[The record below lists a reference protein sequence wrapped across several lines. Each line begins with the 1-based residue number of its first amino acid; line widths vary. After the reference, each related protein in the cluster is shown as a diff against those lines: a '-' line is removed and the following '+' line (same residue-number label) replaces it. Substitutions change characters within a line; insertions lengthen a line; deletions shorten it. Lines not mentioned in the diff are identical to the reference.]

1 MDAHPLQVDKLSF
14 HYGSVKAL
22 DNVSFDIPAAGFVG
36 LLGPNGAGKTTI
48 FGLLTRLMSPQ
59 SGEIR
64 YSAHLLDQEPARALQ
79 SLGVVFQQTSLDLDL
94 SVAQNLHYH
103 AALQGMSRKR
113 ARIRI
118 QQELGRFDMQNRVDD
133 KVRSLNQGH
142 RRRVEIARA
151 LLHKPQI
158 LLLDEATAGLDFET
172 RQMINQHIR
181 QLCDDDGVSVLWATH
196 LIEDIRTSDQLI
208 LLNQGKVIAQGN
220 CEQLLRENHVT
231 DLRQLMQKQFRAVA

>member
-1 MDAHPLQVDKLSF
+1 MNACPLQVDKLSF
-14 HYGSVKAL
+14 HYGDIKAL
-22 DNVSFDIPAAGFVG
+22 DSVSFQVPAAGFVG

-64 YSAHLLDQEPARALQ
+64 YSTHLLDQSPASALQ

-94 SVAQNLHYH
+94 SVAQNLYYH
-103 AALQGMSRKR
+103 AALQGMSRKQ
-113 ARIRI
+113 AKERIM
-118 QQELGRFDMQNRVDD
+118 QELVRFDMQGRAKD
-133 KVRSLNQGH
+133 KIRSLNQGH

-172 RQMINQHIR
+172 RQMINEHIR
-181 QLCDDDGVSVLWATH
+181 QLCNSDGVSVLWATH
-196 LIEDIRTSDQLI
+196 LIEDIRSSDQLI
-208 LLNQGKVIAQGN
+208 LLNRGKVIAQGE
-220 CEQLLRENHVT
+220 CSQLLHENHAS
-231 DLRQLMQKQFRAVA
+231 DLRQLMQKQLQELT